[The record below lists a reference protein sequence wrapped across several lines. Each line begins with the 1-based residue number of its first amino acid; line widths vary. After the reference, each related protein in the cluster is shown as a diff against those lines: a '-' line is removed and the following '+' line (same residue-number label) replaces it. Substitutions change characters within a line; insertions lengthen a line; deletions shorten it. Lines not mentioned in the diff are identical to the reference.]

1 MFSVYYYKYPRYTVG
16 KETVKTT
23 ETEQEAHRFCNIYNQ
38 DGGYEDNNGDKHI
51 LDYEETE

>member
-16 KETVKTT
+16 KETVKTV

-51 LDYEETE
+51 LDYKETE